1 MSNPNA
7 ASRFDEIYKSTSKAI
22 LAFITAKCRRTA
34 DISDIFQE
42 TYMEL
47 YQVLVRRG
55 AEYIKDDNAFI
66 FTIAKRKLNRYY
78 TLHERFKNFVS
89 LHAVSENEQEVELAD
104 FVIDSFSVEDFAV
117 NSVLYESVKQYL
129 QSKPEDV
136 QKVFYLMYDV
146 DLTISEIAQVLS
158 ISESNVKNK
167 LYRTLKEIRKLLILQ
182 EKE

>member
-7 ASRFDEIYKSTSKAI
+7 ASRFDEIYNSTSKSI

-47 YQVLVRRG
+47 YQGLDRRG
-55 AEYIKDDNAFI
+55 AEYIENDNAFI

-78 TLHERFKNFVS
+78 TLQERLRNFIS
-89 LHAVSENEQEVELAD
+89 LHAVNEDEEEVELTD
-104 FVIDSFSVEDFAV
+104 FEIDSFSVEDFAV

-136 QKVFYLMYDV
+136 QKVFLPYV
-146 DLTISEIAQVLS
+146 
-158 ISESNVKNK
+158 
-167 LYRTLKEIRKLLILQ
+167 
-182 EKE
+182 